1 MITQYINC
9 ITFNIINIICKLYNI
24 IFVYYTILIYTLFMN
39 HHVNVSI
46 PIDTNIS
53 YSLFAQGLLIDI
65 PQNDDVGNIIF
76 KFKAGSVIALFY
88 TFANFRRAYLVTEW
102 QNQNDGEAI
111 LLPGIDLPLIVLF
124 KAKGRRIDEL
134 KHALHILTKDDRHA
148 PFKLPLEFWQKL
160 SNLLELK
167 RSYKEEVFYL
177 YNKYTKG
184 KKLK

>member
-1 MITQYINC
+1 MRHN
-9 ITFNIINIICKLYNI
+9 
-24 IFVYYTILIYTLFMN
+24 VY
-39 HHVNVSI
+39 VKI
-46 PIDTNIS
+46 PISDDIS
-53 YSLFAQGLLIDI
+53 YSLFAQGFLIDI
-65 PQNDDVGNIIF
+65 PHDDDKESIIF

-111 LLPGIDLPLIVLF
+111 HLPGIDVPLYVLF

-134 KHALHILTKDDRHA
+134 KHALHILTKDDRYA
-148 PFKLPLEFWQKL
+148 PFKLPLEFWKKL